1 MVRFEAFCGKLAAM
15 LAGESGIMRKI
26 EKSRELVAELNS
38 SPGWFFETLEKMVLE
53 PAAIARQKTGIWP
66 NEFTLHRAPDRS
78 FVVLAYIWDAGLA
91 DIIHDHGSWGIIG
104 TLVAKLGERK
114 YERIDDGRREGYCEL
129 RETSG
134 GVFGPGETTFVLPL
148 DEGLHAMH
156 NPTDGVA
163 VSVNVYGKTVRQ
175 GYIRFFD
182 PARRTVTR
190 TYPPQT
196 LKEVLAV
203 KTLAAIDPGRAE
215 GVFRKALGTSRPP
228 QLRQEYEEAL
238 RKLRG

>member
-1 MVRFEAFCGKLAAM
+1 
-15 LAGESGIMRKI
+15 
-26 EKSRELVAELNS
+26 
-38 SPGWFFETLEKMVLE
+38 KMVLE

-163 VSVNVYGKTVRQ
+163 VSVNVYGKTVRP

-203 KTLAAIDPGRAE
+203 KTLAAIVERPR
-215 GVFRKALGTSRPP
+215 VFRKASAHVPPLSARPGSPPEVEGLNEGADALTGASRVMSASPS
-228 QLRQEYEEAL
+228 LR
-238 RKLRG
+238 RKRPEKSPGRSGSR